1 MTVCTRYIHILG
13 MGSSAPS
20 TGIVDAYTHYAPLAL
35 AKYLQEDC
43 NDGKP
48 LVFAKL
54 FERTEDE
61 GGKTYRITP
70 RRIVV

>member
-1 MTVCTRYIHILG
+1 

-43 NDGKP
+43 NDGMP

-61 GGKTYRITP
+61 GGRTL
-70 RRIVV
+70 